1 MLTEIFL
8 AAAVSVWQAQV
19 ERTRVRVVCTD
30 TCIIDWCICTDN
42 LCINTCAPLILIKGL
57 LCSDFCVEFSGVISS
72 LFCAST
78 VSISLVCWK
87 RRCKYTRPL
96 KWGKMLLFESML
108 RNSFHSFLFTEIY
121 QVHCFPPE
129 NQMQDMNASLQY
141 ILIYSML
148 LSMSLVWR
156 IDIKLGSFQ
165 WRPGIVLITPDPVP
179 NSGNEH
185 NANEYN
191 RCIIHGFHGDFHK
204 CWHTE

>member
-78 VSISLVCWK
+78 VSISLVCWT

-108 RNSFHSFLFTEIY
+108 RNSFHSFLFTEMY

-129 NQMQDMNASLQY
+129 NQMQDMNAITSIYPDLQY
-141 ILIYSML
+141 APQYVPRLENRYQTGL
-148 LSMSLVWR
+148 LPMAALHSSHNP
-156 IDIKLGSFQ
+156 
-165 WRPGIVLITPDPVP
+165 RPST
-179 NSGNEH
+179 
-185 NANEYN
+185 
-191 RCIIHGFHGDFHK
+191 K
-204 CWHTE
+204 